1 LCQVSERA
9 LLTVWCGAVLCSAER
24 AGGGRALCLTT
35 ANTFSGEPRG
45 SSRSVARRPEAAWD
59 DGCPSDRT
67 AMGQSWRAS
76 VAAMAELLLR
86 VTEGTCWAVGDFTG
100 LKKC

>member
-35 ANTFSGEPRG
+35 AP
-45 SSRSVARRPEAAWD
+45 SRSGSRRN
-59 DGCPSDRT
+59 R
-67 AMGQSWRAS
+67 MR
-76 VAAMAELLLR
+76 R
-86 VTEGTCWAVGDFTG
+86 
-100 LKKC
+100 